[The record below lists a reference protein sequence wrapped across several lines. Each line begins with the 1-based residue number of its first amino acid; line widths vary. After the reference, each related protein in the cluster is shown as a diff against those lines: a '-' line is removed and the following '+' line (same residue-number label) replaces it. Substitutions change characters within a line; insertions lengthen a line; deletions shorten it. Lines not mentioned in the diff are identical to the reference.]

1 MFNISTKI
9 CNVIIDPCIMN
20 SSGPLCTTFEELKN
34 IANSQAGAI
43 VTKTC
48 TKEPRE
54 GNPEPRIYEF
64 GAGTINSIG
73 WANLGCK
80 KHGELIKKLKDYKK
94 PIIASVGGFSVNE
107 YVGVSKELA
116 KCGANMLEVNLS
128 CPNLPNFRPPA
139 YVPEFAEKILNTIKK
154 SVKIP
159 ISVKLPPYLDENLQ
173 IKMARVIKRS
183 KVDCLTCV
191 NSAGNTIL
199 IDANKEKICIKP
211 KWGGLTGSYIKPLA
225 LGNIRRYY
233 EFFNG
238 KLPIIGVGGVWS
250 GKDIFEHLLAGAC
263 AVQVGSAYLKEGA
276 AVFQRLKEEL
286 TQIIK
291 AKGYSNIN
299 KIIGELQEM
308 G

>member
-1 MFNISTKI
+1 MRKMLSTKI
-9 CNVIIDPCIMN
+9 CNVVIDPCIMN
-20 SSGPLCTTFEELKN
+20 SSGPLCTTLEELTN
-34 IANSQAGAI
+34 IANSAAGAI

-64 GAGTINSIG
+64 EWGTINSIG
-73 WANLGCK
+73 WANLGYK
-80 KHGELIKKLKDYKK
+80 KHGEFIKKLRNYKK
-94 PIIASVGGFSVNE
+94 PVIASVGGFSVEE
-107 YVGVSKELA
+107 YITVSKELA
-116 KCGANMLEVNLS
+116 KCGANILEVNLS
-128 CPNLPNFRPPA
+128 CPNLPNFKPPA
-139 YVPEFAEKILNTIKK
+139 YVPEFAEKILNGIRK

-159 ISVKLPPYLDENLQ
+159 MSVKLPPYLDENLQ
-173 IKMARVIKRS
+173 IEMAKVIKRS

-191 NSAGNTIL
+191 NSAGNAVL

-233 EFFNG
+233 KFFNG

-250 GKDIFEHLLAGAC
+250 GKDIFEHLLAGAN
-263 AVQVGSAYLKEGA
+263 AVQVGSAYLREGT

-286 TQIIK
+286 IQIMK
-291 AKGYSNIN
+291 SKGYSNIN
-299 KIIGELQEM
+299 EIVGNLQEI
-308 G
+308 